1 MTTFVSADWV
11 AENIGRPGFLIVDPR
26 SAMRYL
32 MGHLRGAVNVPF
44 KKLQGP
50 DGRLGPPEQ
59 LAAAFG
65 DAGLGDGV
73 TPVLYDHQDG
83 HNAAM
88 AAWVLEYLGRSD
100 VQVMDLLF
108 ESWKEQG
115 REVLYRPVPM
125 VPKAFTPRL
134 NPSVRAT
141 IEDAANPGGVMLLDT
156 RSPEEYRGEMEMD
169 YRPGHIPGAVNLP
182 HSEMAG
188 ADGKLLTGPDLLRR
202 RLADAGITPQ
212 DPVVAYCRSGVRA
225 SLAYLAMK
233 QAGYNVRLYD
243 GSYAD
248 WMDSGHPVELEW
260 RPK

>member
-11 AENIGRPGFLIVDPR
+11 SDHIGRPGYLIIDPR

-65 DAGLGDGV
+65 EVGLGDDA

-83 HNAAM
+83 RNAAF
-88 AAWVLEYLGRSD
+88 AAWALEYLGRSN
-100 VQVMDLLF
+100 VHIMDLLYDR
-108 ESWKEQG
+108 WKGQG
-115 REVLYRPVPM
+115 REVLYRPVPTD
-125 VPKAFTPRL
+125 PKPFTPRL

-141 IEDAANPGGVMLLDT
+141 MNEAADPGGAKLLDT
-156 RSPEEYRGEMEMD
+156 RSLEEFYGQTEMD
-169 YRPGHIPGAVNLP
+169 HRPGHIPGAVNLP

-188 ADGKLLTGPDLLRR
+188 ADGKLLIDPSLLSG
-202 RLADAGITPQ
+202 RLAAAGITTQ
-212 DPVVAYCRSGVRA
+212 VPVVAYCRSGVRA
-225 SLAYLAMK
+225 SLSYLAMK

-243 GSYAD
+243 GSYAE
-248 WMDSGHPVELEW
+248 WMDSGHTVET
-260 RPK
+260 